1 MASDRQTDEV
11 QLVEAAAALLP
22 LHQYAKWQR
31 LRIAHRISVHEGCV
45 LVLWKAKADGSPLV
59 IDSYEVVE
67 ASCSFAEGVELQLV
81 NAGDQDPSFIGQ
93 RPFELHPDVFVWCPY
108 HNDVRWLPNPKAPGR
123 NVLRLSLAMKMR
135 SHPAHWVAGDTY
147 LTPVGEFR
155 HKWPAFANTRF

>member
-1 MASDRQTDEV
+1 MATDRQTAEIE
-11 QLVEAAAALLP
+11 LVEAAAALLP

-45 LVLWKAKADGSPLV
+45 LVLWKAKADGSP
-59 IDSYEVVE
+59 EVVD
-67 ASCSFAEGVELQLV
+67 SCELRAVSADFTSGIALEFRWG
-81 NAGDQDPSFIGQ
+81 NTARPSWVGQ
-93 RPFELHPDVFVWCPY
+93 KPAQVHDDVFVWCPY

-123 NVLRLSLAMKMR
+123 SVLRLSLAMKMR

-155 HKWPAFANTRF
+155 HKWPQFSGTRF